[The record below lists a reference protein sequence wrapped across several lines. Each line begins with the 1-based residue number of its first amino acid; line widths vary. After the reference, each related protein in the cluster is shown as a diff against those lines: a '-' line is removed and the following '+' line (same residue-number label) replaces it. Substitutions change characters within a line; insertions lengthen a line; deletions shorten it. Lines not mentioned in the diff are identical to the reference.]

1 MAMALATPAFA
12 QETPKGL
19 SIHPTSLIG
28 SVSTRSQAVTLTNS
42 TDKTT
47 RYQADVYRWEQ
58 VDGRHVHAPTT
69 DVLAAPAL
77 VEIPPHSTRVV
88 RVIRVAGQG
97 TAYFRLLLRELPQPS
112 NGSEGSQVHM
122 PLNHNL
128 ALAFEP
134 SATVSPQ
141 VSAQALAN
149 GYLLHNAG
157 DSAARLT
164 SIGPDGSAAW
174 RTGALGWVLPGSSLL
189 VELAPSQRAT
199 SLTLTVNG
207 KPVTVPAGP

>member
-1 MAMALATPAFA
+1 MALATPAFS
-12 QETPKGL
+12 QETPRGL
-19 SIHPTSLIG
+19 SIHPTSLVG
-28 SVSTRSQAVTLTNS
+28 PVTARSQAVTLTNA
-42 TDKTT
+42 TDKTV

-58 VDGRHVHAPTT
+58 VDGRHVHTPTT
-69 DVLAAPAL
+69 EALAAPPL

-88 RVIRVAGQG
+88 RVMRTQGQG
-97 TAYFRLLLRELPQPS
+97 AAYFRLLLRELPPPS
-112 NGSEGSQVHM
+112 AGNDGSQVHM

-134 SATVSPQ
+134 SSNASPK
-141 VSAQALAN
+141 VSAQPQAN
-149 GYLLHNAG
+149 GYVISNTG
-157 DSAARLT
+157 GTAARLT

-189 VELAPSQRAT
+189 VELASSQRAS